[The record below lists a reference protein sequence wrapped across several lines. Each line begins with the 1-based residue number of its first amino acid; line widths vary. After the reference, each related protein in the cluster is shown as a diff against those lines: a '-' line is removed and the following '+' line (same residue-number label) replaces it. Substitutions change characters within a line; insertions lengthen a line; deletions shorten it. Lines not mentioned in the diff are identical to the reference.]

1 MMMKRLVK
9 IAAMVTLAAALTGCS
24 GNGREET
31 SNKITQAPA
40 SQADTAAAAQTDA
53 EAASQEENPES
64 GTGYQPSKN
73 ITWVC
78 TSSAGGNS
86 DIFTRTMAEIAS
98 DITGNT
104 IVCENNTDGGG
115 TVGQRNVA
123 NLKGSD
129 AEYTLLTFTT
139 GDLPSLLQNSDLR
152 LEDYQPIATLLSDLH
167 MVYVPTGS
175 RFKTFED
182 FVTTLQTEK
191 IVMGGSKGDDIMFY
205 NLLKATIDPNDNLS
219 YLQYTATNETAVAVL
234 GGHVEIAIGK
244 PAVCTAYI
252 ESGDFVPL
260 AIEGDKRAAAPYE
273 DTPTFNE
280 LGYGEISFIQF
291 RSVFASKNMP
301 AEAVEYWCNV
311 FKKVSE
317 SEEINTNYANKYL
330 STVSFMDSQAS
341 YDYYSQAQENCMKL
355 LEIK

>member
-1 MMMKRLVK
+1 MMEDILMKKIIKNTIML
-9 IAAMVTLAAALTGCS
+9 IAALSLTACQTS
-24 GNGREET
+24 TPKET
-31 SNKITQAPA
+31 SPSA
-40 SQADTAAAAQTDA
+40 SQPAAQTA
-53 EAASQEENPES
+53 AQGQAQEEAASDSVENSDSYKPA
-64 GTGYQPSKN
+64 KN

-86 DIFTRTMAEIAS
+86 DIFTRTMAEIAADVS
-98 DITGNT
+98 GAT
-104 IVCENNTDGGG
+104 IICENNTDGGG

-123 NLKGSD
+123 NLKEGD

-175 RFKTFED
+175 RFSSFED
-182 FVTTLQTEK
+182 FVSALQTEK

-260 AIEGDKRAAAPYE
+260 AIEGEQRAAAPYE
-273 DTPTFNE
+273 DTPTFKE
-280 LGYGEISFIQF
+280 LGYEDISFIQF
-291 RSVFASKNMP
+291 RSIFASKNMP
-301 AEAVEYWCNV
+301 AEAVAYWCDV
-311 FKKVSE
+311 FRQVSE
-317 SEEINTNYANKYL
+317 KEEIYTQYADKYL
-330 STVSFMDSQAS
+330 STVSFMDSEDS
-341 YDYYSQAQENCMKL
+341 YAYYQQAQDNCIKL
-355 LEIK
+355 LGIE